1 MSHPGP
7 YLFPVAS
14 LSGHAPS
21 GAWDE
26 MTGTTGKVRP
36 LWSGLARAME
46 HWTAEERA
54 TLSESADHLLEDLGA
69 TYNIYSDA
77 GGSGRPWRIDPLP
90 LLIDAQEWNKVATG
104 LGQRM
109 RLLEM
114 VLTDLYG
121 PQKLLEEGLVP
132 PDLVHANPHFLT
144 NLRGIVPVGG
154 RYLATVGFDL
164 IRGDDGR
171 WRILRDHTR
180 LPGGLGQTLENRSVT
195 TNVLQAEFE
204 TSRVAGITPFF
215 ELEREMLLSMS
226 HERTQVPH
234 MVLLTP
240 GFRHPSYFEHAY
252 KARVLGIPLVE
263 PADLTVRERR
273 LFLKTLSG
281 LRRVDVLVCRLD
293 DDSVDPLEFWTMG
306 GGGVPGLAE
315 VWRSGNVAL
324 ANAPGTGFAATMALM
339 PFLPG
344 ICRKWLGED
353 LKLPFVET
361 WWLGQTPIREKV
373 LADLQRYII
382 FPAFGPG
389 QPVRCSS
396 LGSNGRKLWLA
407 TLESRP
413 HDFVVQRDITPSLAP
428 VLDKGSFHSQP
439 VIWRSFCLQS
449 TDGPVTLRGGLGI
462 VAKDGILLN
471 EYSGAELT
479 AKDVWVPD
487 ETSVTSEGPAIR
499 LEGHQ
504 IARDP
509 TGAEVPSRM
518 AEHLFWVG
526 RYAERIELA
535 TRLLRTTV
543 KRLGGELTASR
554 RAQRDA
560 CFALL
565 RGLEILPP
573 EATTLPPQPLP
584 VLARLVHNPSAPHGL
599 PSLIRPLLWNAASA
613 RDRLSDDTWRLFNR
627 LEDLLHS
634 DNSHPTASALVQTLD
649 NLVLHLAAFAGMQAE
664 NMTRGHGWRFLEI
677 GRRIERSL
685 GVLSLLASAPD
696 TGSPECPVLE
706 PLLETCD
713 STMTYRRRH
722 FSRPRWDSVAELLFS
737 DPSNPRAA
745 AAQARILSTQCETL
759 PGDPQMGLL
768 PRIREHVAAL
778 VQATSPSP
786 DGIPDASGFVKRA
799 SAFEELSDLLT
810 QHYFSH
816 SVRRVY

>member
-1 MSHPGP
+1 MSHSGP

-14 LSGHAPS
+14 LSGHGQG

-26 MTGTTGKVRP
+26 MTGSTGKVRP
-36 LWSGLARAME
+36 LWQRLARSME
-46 HWTAEERA
+46 HWSPDERVR
-54 TLSESADHLLEDLGA
+54 LSASSDRLLEDLGA

-90 LLIDAQEWNKVATG
+90 LLVDPVEWKKVSTG

-121 PQKLLEEGLVP
+121 PQRLLEEGLIP

-144 NLRGIVPVGG
+144 NLRGIVPTGG
-154 RYLATVGFDL
+154 HYLSSAGFDL
-164 IRGDDGR
+164 IRNAEGA
-171 WRILRDHTR
+171 WRVLRDHTR
-180 LPGGLGQTLENRSVT
+180 IPGGLGQTLENRSVT
-195 TNVLQAEFE
+195 ASVLQAEFE
-204 TSRVAGITPFF
+204 DCRVAGIAPFF
-215 ELEREMLLSMS
+215 ELERDTLRSLASGRADS
-226 HERTQVPH
+226 PH
-234 MVLLTP
+234 VVLLTP

-263 PADLTVRERR
+263 TADLTVRERR

-293 DDSVDPLEFWTMG
+293 DDSVDPLEFWTHG

-324 ANAPGTGFAATMALM
+324 ANAPGTAFAGTMALM

-361 WWLGQTPIREKV
+361 WWLGQAPVRQQV
-373 LADLQRYII
+373 FADLQRYII

-389 QPVRCSS
+389 EPVRCSELTPS
-396 LGSNGRKLWLA
+396 ARRLWHSV
-407 TLESRP
+407 LESQP
-413 HDFVVQRDITPSLAP
+413 HDFVVQRDVSPSLAP
-428 VLDKGSFHSQP
+428 VMEDGEFHSRP

-449 TDGPVTLRGGLGI
+449 ADGPVCLRGGLGI
-462 VAKDGILLN
+462 VAKNGILLDG
-471 EYSGAELT
+471 YSSTEQT
-479 AKDVWVPD
+479 AKDVWIPD
-487 ETSVTSEGPAIR
+487 ETTAALDEPTIR
-499 LEGHQ
+499 LDGHQ

-518 AEHLFWVG
+518 AEQLFWVG
-526 RYAERIELA
+526 RYAERLELA

-543 KRLGGELTASR
+543 KRLGGELTPAR

-565 RGLEILPP
+565 RGLEILPT
-573 EATTLPPQPLP
+573 EATSLPPQPLP

-599 PSLIRPLLWNAASA
+599 PSLIRSLLWNAASA

-627 LEDLLHS
+627 LEDLLQS
-634 DNSHPTASALVQTLD
+634 DASHPTASALVQTLD
-649 NLVLHLAAFAGMQAE
+649 ALVLHLAAFAGMQAE

-677 GRRIERSL
+677 GRRIERAL
-685 GVLSLLASAPD
+685 GVLSLLASAPGTQLAD
-696 TGSPECPVLE
+696 CPALE

-722 FSRPRWDSVAELLFS
+722 FSRPRWSSVAELLLA
-737 DPSNPRAA
+737 DPTNPRSA
-745 AAQARILSTQCETL
+745 AAQAAILAVQCQPL
-759 PGDPQMGLL
+759 PGDRDAGLL
-768 PRIREHVAAL
+768 PRIREHVASL
-778 VQATSPSP
+778 VQASGPSAEVP
-786 DGIPDASGFVKRA
+786 DSAGFVKRA
-799 SAFEELSDLLT
+799 SSFEELSDLLT